1 MITRAF
7 EWLELRLERGQWF
20 RRLYIMF
27 ASGLLWQTT
36 LWAMKFAEV
45 NADRPGIEVAA
56 IVGAVSAIPG
66 TVAAFAFKQY
76 AESK

>member
-1 MITRAF
+1 
-7 EWLELRLERGQWF
+7 
-20 RRLYIMF
+20 MF

-36 LWAMKFAEV
+36 LWAMRFAEV